1 MEDYLRLNLYSS
13 IDLKNES
20 NTKEIRHTLDR
31 FFFGFGRFPAINEL
45 TTIVPTGNVP
55 SFIGSNDVFLHSE
68 LYKKFSS
75 GNARGLVCVH
85 FLVALNVHLRGDKMV
100 SKNARNEFFHNLSMQ
115 ALSKS
120 DDAILMKFDAIN
132 KLIC

>member
-20 NTKEIRHTLDR
+20 NAKEIRHTLDR

-55 SFIGSNDVFLHSE
+55 SFIGSNDVFLHFE

-85 FLVALNVHLRGDKMV
+85 FLVALNVHLGGDKMV
-100 SKNARNEFFHNLSMQ
+100 SKNAMNEFFHNLSMQ